1 MTLRRRCFLQRWRGF
16 EAVWQTHPMG
26 EANEPKKSAL
36 AQASE
41 DAMVV
46 DTMGGRVHVRWDET
60 AQATPHG
67 QIVFFAEFLA
77 TAGVF
82 DRWVQTCPLHYSSPN
97 ASRPRDVLGTLMLG
111 ILAGSKRYAHIA
123 GVRSDAVA
131 AKALGLRGMVSED
144 SVRRGLAAMVPAASE
159 PWMRQALMASVR
171 EALDRP
177 WVLDMDATIKPL
189 YGRQEGAEIGYN
201 PHKPGRPSHVLHTFW
216 VGNLRLVLDAVL
228 SSGKQHSSGH
238 AKAAMARLLDEL
250 GDRAPALVRGDC
262 GYGNEDVIDVC
273 EQRDLRYLLRLRK
286 TANVKRLIERLFR
299 REDWTRATEASQG
312 WQAIEDELRLS
323 GWSKARRVVVL
334 RRRIK
339 HDVALTGK
347 MTGKKRGRKEDGEQL
362 VLALPHDEVQD
373 QAQVW
378 EYTVL
383 ATNVT
388 YDVAAIGQ
396 LYRDRCD
403 CENGFDELKNQWGW
417 GGFTTQDM
425 HRSQVTARAVAL
437 VYNWWSWYVRAA
449 NPQARREALTS
460 RPLLLAAV
468 GRATSSGNQTTLYL
482 TPMHAEAGLIK
493 SMITNVHAAIQYV
506 RAAAQQLPKLDRW
519 RVMLAYICQR
529 IVGQIG
535 LPTPPP
541 TLPAPG

>member
-1 MTLRRRCFLQRWRGF
+1 MS
-16 EAVWQTHPMG
+16 EAD
-26 EANEPKKSAL
+26 EPKKTTL
-36 AQASE
+36 AQASAE
-41 DAMVV
+41 SMAV
-46 DTMGGRVHVRWDET
+46 DTMGGRVHVRWDDT

-82 DRWVQTCPLHYSSPN
+82 DRWVQGCPLHYSSPN
-97 ASRPRDVLGTLMLG
+97 ASSPRDVLGTLMLG

-123 GVRSDAVA
+123 GVRGDSVA
-131 AKALGLRGMVSED
+131 ARALGLQGMVSED
-144 SVRRGLAAMVPAASE
+144 SVRRALKAMAPEASE
-159 PWMRQALMASVR
+159 PWMRQSLMASVR
-171 EALDRP
+171 DALDRP
-177 WVLDMDATIKPL
+177 WVLDLDATIKPL
-189 YGRQEGAEIGYN
+189 YGRQEGAEVGYN

-228 SSGKQHSSGH
+228 TSGKQHTSGH

-250 GDRAPALVRGDC
+250 GDKAPALVRGDC

-273 EQRDLRYLLRLRK
+273 EQRELPYLLRLRK

-299 REDWTRATEASQG
+299 RQDWTRATEASQG

-334 RRRIK
+334 RRRIR
-339 HDVALTGK
+339 HDIALTARK
-347 MTGKKRGRKEDGEQL
+347 RGKKDEGDQL
-362 VLALPHDEVQD
+362 VLALPHDDVQD
-373 QAQVW
+373 HARVW

-383 ATNVT
+383 VTNVA
-388 YDVAAIGQ
+388 YDITAIGQ

-417 GGFTTQDM
+417 GGFTTHDM

-493 SMITNVHAAIQYV
+493 SMIANVHAAIQHV
-506 RAAAQQLPKLDRW
+506 KAAAEQLPKLDRW
-519 RVMLAYICQR
+519 RALLAYICQR

-541 TLPAPG
+541 ALAATT

>member
-1 MTLRRRCFLQRWRGF
+1 
-16 EAVWQTHPMG
+16 MG
-26 EANEPKKSAL
+26 ESDEPEKTAL
-36 AQASE
+36 ARASE
-41 DAMVV
+41 QAMAV

-77 TAGVF
+77 SAGVF
-82 DRWVQTCPLHYSSPN
+82 DRWVQACPLNYSSPN
-97 ASRPRDVLGTLMLG
+97 ASSARDVLGTLMLG

-123 GVRSDAVA
+123 GVRGDAVA
-131 AKALGLRGMVSED
+131 AKALGMDGMVSED
-144 SVRRGLAAMVPAASE
+144 SVRRALKAMAPDASE

-171 EALDRP
+171 AALDRS
-177 WVLDMDATIKPL
+177 WVLDLDATIQPL
-189 YGRQEGAEIGYN
+189 YGRQEGAEVGYN

-228 SSGKQHSSGH
+228 TSGKQHTSGH
-238 AKAAMARLLDEL
+238 ARAAMGRLLDEL
-250 GDRAPALVRGDC
+250 GDKAPALVRGDC
-262 GYGNEDVIDVC
+262 GYGNEDIIDVC
-273 EQRDLRYLLRLRK
+273 EQRGLRYLLRLRK

-299 REDWTRATEASQG
+299 REDWTGATEASQG

-323 GWSKARRVVVL
+323 GWSKARRVLVL

-339 HDVALTGK
+339 HDIALTSK
-347 MTGKKRGRKEDGEQL
+347 RAANKRGRDNDQL
-362 VLALPHDEVQD
+362 VLALAHDEVQD
-373 QAQVW
+373 NAQLW

-383 ATNVT
+383 VT
-388 YDVAAIGQ
+388 DVHYDIAAIGQ

-468 GRATSSGNQTTLYL
+468 GRATSSGKQTTLYL

-493 SMITNVHAAIQYV
+493 SMIANVHAAIRHV
-506 RAAAQQLPKLDRW
+506 RLAAEQLPKIDRW
-519 RVMLAYICQR
+519 ATLLAYICQR

-541 TLPAPG
+541 ALAAPG

>member
-1 MTLRRRCFLQRWRGF
+1 
-16 EAVWQTHPMG
+16 MG
-26 EANEPKKSAL
+26 EADELKKTVL

-41 DAMVV
+41 DVMVAH
-46 DTMGGRVHVRWDET
+46 TMGGRMHVRWDET

-67 QIVFFAEFLA
+67 QVVFFAEFLA

-82 DRWVQTCPLHYSSPN
+82 DRWVDACPLRYSSAN
-97 ASRPRDVLGTLMLG
+97 ASPARDVLGTLMLG

-123 GVRSDAVA
+123 GVRGDAVA
-131 AKALGLRGMVSED
+131 AQALGLRNMVSED
-144 SVRRGLAAMVPAASE
+144 SVRRALKAMAPEASE
-159 PWMRQALMASVR
+159 PWMRTALMDSVR
-171 EALDRP
+171 DALDRP
-177 WVLDMDATIKPL
+177 WVLDIDATIKPL
-189 YGRQEGAEIGYN
+189 YGHQQGAEIGYN

-216 VGNLRLVLDAVL
+216 VGNLRLVLDAQL
-228 SSGKQHSSGH
+228 SPGKQHTSGH
-238 AKAAMARLLDEL
+238 AKAALGRLLDEL
-250 GDRAPALVRGDC
+250 GDKAPALVRGDC
-262 GYGNEDVIDVC
+262 GYGNEDIIDVC
-273 EQRDLRYLLRLRK
+273 EQRERPYLLRLRR
-286 TANVKRLIERLFR
+286 TANVKRLIERLFS
-299 REDWTRATEASQG
+299 REGWTRASEASQG

-323 GWSKARRVVVL
+323 GWSRSRRVVVL

-339 HDVALTGK
+339 HDIALTA
-347 MTGKKRGRKEDGEQL
+347 KRRERDNDQL

-373 QAQVW
+373 NAQLW

-383 ATNVT
+383 VTNAQ
-388 YDVAAIGQ
+388 YDIAGIGQ

-417 GGFTTQDM
+417 GGFTTHDM

-468 GRATSSGNQTTLYL
+468 GRAVTHSGQTLLYL
-482 TPMHAEAGLIK
+482 TPMHAEASLIK
-493 SMITNVHAAIQYV
+493 SMIANVHAAIQHV
-506 RAAAQQLPKLDRW
+506 RRAAEQLPKLDRW
-519 RVMLAYICQR
+519 RALLAYICQR
-529 IVGQIG
+529 IVGQMA

-541 TLPAPG
+541 ALSASG

>member
-1 MTLRRRCFLQRWRGF
+1 
-16 EAVWQTHPMG
+16 MG
-26 EANEPKKSAL
+26 EFIEHRKTVL

-46 DTMGGRVHVRWDET
+46 DTMGGRMHVRWDES

-67 QIVFFAEFLA
+67 QIAFFAEFLA

-82 DRWVQTCPLHYSSPN
+82 DRWVDACPLRYSSPN

-123 GVRSDAVA
+123 GVRGDAVA
-131 AKALGLRGMVSED
+131 AQALGLKGLVSED
-144 SVRRGLAAMVPAASE
+144 SVRRALKAMQLAATE
-159 PWMRQALMASVR
+159 PWMREALMHSVR
-171 EALDRP
+171 DALDRP
-177 WVLDMDATIKPL
+177 WVMDIDATVKPL
-189 YGRQEGAEIGYN
+189 YGHQEGAEIGYN

-216 VGNLRLVLDAVL
+216 VGNLRLVLDAQL
-228 SSGKQHSSGH
+228 SPGKEHSSGH
-238 AKAAMARLLDEL
+238 AKAALGRLLDEL
-250 GDRAPALVRGDC
+250 GERGPALVRGDC
-262 GYGNEDVIDVC
+262 GYGNEDIIDVC
-273 EQRDLRYLLRLRK
+273 EQRGRAYLLRLRK
-286 TANVKRLIERLFR
+286 TANVKRLIERLFT

-312 WQAIEDELRLS
+312 WQAIEDSLKLM
-323 GWSKARRVVVL
+323 GWSRARRVVVL

-339 HDVALTGK
+339 NDLALTV
-347 MTGKKRGRKEDGEQL
+347 KKRGRKGKSEPGQL
-362 VLALPHDEVQD
+362 VLALPADEVQD
-373 QAQVW
+373 NAQMW

-383 ATNVT
+383 VT
-388 YDVAAIGQ
+388 DVKYDLAAIGQ

-425 HRSQVTARAVAL
+425 HRSQLTARAVAL

-468 GRATSSGNQTTLYL
+468 GRTVSHAGQTMLYL

-493 SMITNVHAAIQYV
+493 SMIANVHAAIRHV
-506 RAAAQQLPKLDRW
+506 RRAAEQLPRLDQW
-519 RVMLAYICQR
+519 ATLLAYICR
-529 IVGQIG
+529 KIVGQFA

-541 TLPAPG
+541 ALAAPG

>member
-1 MTLRRRCFLQRWRGF
+1 MS
-16 EAVWQTHPMG
+16 EAD
-26 EANEPKKSAL
+26 EPKKTTL
-36 AQASE
+36 AQASTGS
-41 DAMVV
+41 MVV

-82 DRWVQTCPLHYSSPN
+82 DRWVQGCPLHYSSPN
-97 ASRPRDVLGTLMLG
+97 ASSPRDVLGTLMLG

-123 GVRSDAVA
+123 GVRGDAVA
-131 AKALGLRGMVSED
+131 AKALGLQGMVSED
-144 SVRRGLAAMVPAASE
+144 SVRRALKAMTPEASE
-159 PWMRQALMASVR
+159 PWMRQSLMASVR
-171 EALDRP
+171 DALDRP
-177 WVLDMDATIKPL
+177 WVLDLDATIKPL
-189 YGRQEGAEIGYN
+189 YGRQEGAEVGYN

-228 SSGKQHSSGH
+228 TSGKQHTSGH

-250 GDRAPALVRGDC
+250 GDKAPALVRGDC

-273 EQRDLRYLLRLRK
+273 EQRELPYLLRLRK

-299 REDWTRATEASQG
+299 REDWTCATEASQG

-339 HDVALTGK
+339 NDIAITAK
-347 MTGKKRGRKEDGEQL
+347 NAAKRRGRHEADGQL

-373 QAQVW
+373 SAQVW

-383 ATNVT
+383 ATNAQ
-388 YDVAAIGQ
+388 YDIAAIGQ

-468 GRATSSGNQTTLYL
+468 GRSTSSGNQTTLYL
-482 TPMHAEAGLIK
+482 TPMHAEAGEIK
-493 SMITNVHAAIQYV
+493 SMIANVHAAIQHV
-506 RAAAQQLPKLDRW
+506 KAAAEQLPKLDRW
-519 RVMLAYICQR
+519 RTLLDYICQR

-535 LPTPPP
+535 LSTPPP
-541 TLPAPG
+541 TLAAPG

>member
-1 MTLRRRCFLQRWRGF
+1 
-16 EAVWQTHPMG
+16 MG
-26 EANEPKKSAL
+26 EANEVKKNVLS
-36 AQASE
+36 QAIE

-46 DTMGGRVHVRWDET
+46 DTMGGRVHVRWDQT

-77 TAGVF
+77 AAGVF
-82 DRWVQTCPLHYSSPN
+82 ERWVQACPLHYSSPN
-97 ASRPRDVLGTLMLG
+97 ASRPREVLGTLMLG

-123 GVRSDAVA
+123 GVRGDAVA

-144 SVRRGLAAMVPAASE
+144 SVRRALAAMSPEASE
-159 PWMRQALMASVR
+159 PWMRGALMSSVR

-250 GDRAPALVRGDC
+250 GEQAPALVRGDC
-262 GYGNEDVIDVC
+262 GYGNEDIIDVC

-299 REDWTRATEASQG
+299 REDWTHATEASQG

-339 HDVALTGK
+339 RDIALTAK
-347 MTGKKRGRKEDGEQL
+347 DAAKRRREQQASEQL

-373 QAQVW
+373 NAQVW

-383 ATNVT
+383 ATNAQ
-388 YDVAAIGQ
+388 YDIAAIGQ

-425 HRSQVTARAVAL
+425 HRSQITARAVAL

-468 GRATSSGNQTTLYL
+468 GRAASSGNKTMLYL
-482 TPMHAEAGLIK
+482 TPMHAEAALIK
-493 SMITNVHAAIQYV
+493 SMIANVQAAIQHV
-506 RAAAQQLPKLDRW
+506 KAAAEQLPKLDRW
-519 RVMLAYICQR
+519 RALLAYICQR

-541 TLPAPG
+541 ALAAPA

>member
-1 MTLRRRCFLQRWRGF
+1 MD
-16 EAVWQTHPMG
+16 EAD
-26 EANEPKKSAL
+26 EPKKTTL
-36 AQASE
+36 AQASAQ
-41 DAMVV
+41 AMAV
-46 DTMGGRVHVRWDET
+46 DTMGGRVHVRWDDT

-82 DRWVQTCPLHYSSPN
+82 DRWVQGCPLHYSSPN
-97 ASRPRDVLGTLMLG
+97 ASSPRDVLGTLMLG

-123 GVRSDAVA
+123 GVRGDAVA
-131 AKALGLRGMVSED
+131 AKALGLQGMVSED
-144 SVRRGLAAMVPAASE
+144 SVRRALKAMAPEASE
-159 PWMRQALMASVR
+159 PWMRQSLMASVR
-171 EALDRP
+171 NALDRP
-177 WVLDMDATIKPL
+177 WVLDLDATIKPL
-189 YGRQEGAEIGYN
+189 YGRQEGAQVGYN

-228 SSGKQHSSGH
+228 SSGKQHTSGH
-238 AKAAMARLLDEL
+238 AKAAFARLLDEL
-250 GDRAPALVRGDC
+250 GDKAPALVRGDC
-262 GYGNEDVIDVC
+262 GYGNEDIIDVC

-299 REDWTRATEASQG
+299 SEDWTRATEASQG

-334 RRRIK
+334 RRRIR
-339 HDVALTGK
+339 HDIALTAGK
-347 MTGKKRGRKEDGEQL
+347 RGKKDEGDQL
-362 VLALPHDEVQD
+362 VLALPHDDVQD
-373 QAQVW
+373 HAQIW

-383 ATNVT
+383 VTNAQ
-388 YDVAAIGQ
+388 YDIAAIGQ

-417 GGFTTQDM
+417 GGFTTHDM

-468 GRATSSGNQTTLYL
+468 GRATNSGNQTKLYL

-493 SMITNVHAAIQYV
+493 SMIANVHAAIQHV
-506 RAAAQQLPKLDRW
+506 KAAAEQLPRIDRW
-519 RVMLAYICQR
+519 ATLLAYICQR

-541 TLPAPG
+541 TLAAPR

>member
-1 MTLRRRCFLQRWRGF
+1 
-16 EAVWQTHPMG
+16 MG
-26 EANEPKKSAL
+26 EANEPKKSML
-36 AQASE
+36 ARASE
-41 DAMVV
+41 QAMVV
-46 DTMGGRVHVRWDET
+46 DTMGGRMHVHWDET

-67 QIVFFAEFLA
+67 QLVFFAEFLA

-82 DRWVQTCPLHYSSPN
+82 DRWVQDCPLHYSSPN
-97 ASRPRDVLGTLMLG
+97 ASSARDVLGTLMLG

-123 GVRSDAVA
+123 GVRGDAVA
-131 AKALGLRGMVSED
+131 AQALGLRGMVSED
-144 SVRRGLAAMVPAASE
+144 TVRRALAALQPEASE
-159 PWMRQALMASVR
+159 PWMRQALMTSVR
-171 EALDRP
+171 DALGRP
-177 WVLDMDATIKPL
+177 WVLDIDATIKPL
-189 YGRQEGAEIGYN
+189 YGRQEGAEVGYN

-238 AKAAMARLLDEL
+238 AKAALGRLLDEL
-250 GDRAPALVRGDC
+250 SEQEPARMPALVRGDC
-262 GYGNEDVIDVC
+262 GYGNEDTIDVC
-273 EQRDLRYLLRLRK
+273 ERRAVPYLLRLRK

-299 REDWTRATEASQG
+299 REDWTRASQASQG

-339 HDVALTGK
+339 HDVA
-347 MTGKKRGRKEDGEQL
+347 MTANKRNARDRHAEQL
-362 VLALPHDEVQD
+362 VLALPFDEVQD
-373 QAQVW
+373 NAPVW

-383 ATNVT
+383 VTNAE
-388 YDVAAIGQ
+388 YELGAIGQ

-425 HRSQVTARAVAL
+425 HRSQVTARTVAL

-468 GRATSSGNQTTLYL
+468 GRAARSGNQTTLYL
-482 TPMHAEAGLIK
+482 TPMHAEVGLIK
-493 SMITNVHAAIQYV
+493 SMIANVHAAIQHV
-506 RAAAQQLPKLDRW
+506 KRAAEQLPKIDRW
-519 RVMLAYICQR
+519 STLLAYICRR
-529 IVGQIG
+529 IVGHIG

-541 TLPAPG
+541 RLAATG

>member
-1 MTLRRRCFLQRWRGF
+1 
-16 EAVWQTHPMG
+16 MG
-26 EANEPKKSAL
+26 EANEAKKTAL

-41 DAMVV
+41 DVMVAH
-46 DTMGGRVHVRWDET
+46 TMGGRMHVRWDET

-82 DRWVQTCPLHYSSPN
+82 DRWVQACPLHYSSPN
-97 ASRPRDVLGTLMLG
+97 ASPARDVLGTLMLG

-123 GVRSDAVA
+123 GIRGDAVA
-131 AKALGLRGMVSED
+131 AKALGLQGMVSED
-144 SVRRGLAAMVPAASE
+144 SVRRALQAMEPAASE
-159 PWMRQALMASVR
+159 PWMRSALMVSVR

-177 WVLDMDATIKPL
+177 WVLDLDATIKPL
-189 YGRQEGAEIGYN
+189 YGRQEGAEVGYN

-216 VGNLRLVLDAVL
+216 IGNLRLVLDAVL
-228 SSGKQHSSGH
+228 SSGKQHTSGH
-238 AKAAMARLLDEL
+238 AKAAMGRLLDEL
-250 GDRAPALVRGDC
+250 GDKAPALVRGDC
-262 GYGNEDVIDVC
+262 GYGNEDIIDVC
-273 EQRDLRYLLRLRK
+273 EQRGLPYLLRLRK

-299 REDWTRATEASQG
+299 REDWTRASEASQG

-339 HDVALTGK
+339 HDLALTAKKGK
-347 MTGKKRGRKEDGEQL
+347 NKGATQDGQL

-373 QAQVW
+373 NAQVW

-383 ATNVT
+383 VTNT
-388 YDVAAIGQ
+388 AYDITAIGQ

-425 HRSQVTARAVAL
+425 HRSQITARAVAL

-468 GRATSSGNQTTLYL
+468 GRAASHGGQTTLYL

-493 SMITNVHAAIQYV
+493 SMIANVHAAIQHV
-506 RAAAQQLPKLDRW
+506 RRAAEQLPTIDRW
-519 RVMLAYICQR
+519 RALLAYICQR
-529 IVGQIG
+529 IVGQTA

-541 TLPAPG
+541 ALPAPG

>member
-1 MTLRRRCFLQRWRGF
+1 
-16 EAVWQTHPMG
+16 MG
-26 EANEPKKSAL
+26 EADKPKKSAL
-36 AQASE
+36 AQASK
-41 DAMVV
+41 DAIAV
-46 DTMGGRVHVRWDET
+46 DTMGGRVHVRWDES

-82 DRWVQTCPLHYSSPN
+82 DRWVQDCPLHYSSPN
-97 ASRPRDVLGTLMLG
+97 ASLPRDVLGTLMLG

-123 GVRSDAVA
+123 GVRGDAVA
-131 AKALGLRGMVSED
+131 AKALGLNSMVSED
-144 SVRRGLAAMVPAASE
+144 SVRRALKAMEPEASE
-159 PWMRQALMASVR
+159 PWMRSALMASVR
-171 EALDRP
+171 QALQRP
-177 WVLDMDATIKPL
+177 WILDMDATIKPL
-189 YGRQEGAEIGYN
+189 YGHQEGAEIGYN

-228 SSGKQHSSGH
+228 SSGKQHTSGH

-250 GDRAPALVRGDC
+250 GKQAPALVRGDC
-262 GYGNEDVIDVC
+262 GYGNEDIIDVC
-273 EQRDLRYLLRLRK
+273 EQRGLNYLLRLRK

-299 REDWTRATEASQG
+299 RDDWTDATETSQG
-312 WQAIEDELRLS
+312 WQAIEDKLRLS

-339 HDVALTGK
+339 QDIALTAKKSSKGK
-347 MTGKKRGRKEDGEQL
+347 HSDQL

-373 QAQVW
+373 NAQLW

-383 ATNVT
+383 ATNAT
-388 YDVAAIGQ
+388 YELAAIGQ

-425 HRSQVTARAVAL
+425 HRSQITARAVAL

-449 NPQARREALTS
+449 NPHARREALTS

-468 GRATSSGNQTTLYL
+468 GRATNSGNQTTLYL
-482 TPMHAEAGLIK
+482 TPMHAETGLIK
-493 SMITNVHAAIQYV
+493 LMIANVHGAIQHV
-506 RAAAQQLPKLDRW
+506 KAAAEQLPRIDRW
-519 RVMLAYICQR
+519 RVLLDYISRQ
-529 IVGQIG
+529 IVGQIS

-541 TLPAPG
+541 TLSAPG

>member
-1 MTLRRRCFLQRWRGF
+1 
-16 EAVWQTHPMG
+16 MG
-26 EANEPKKSAL
+26 EADELKKTAL
-36 AQASE
+36 VQASA

-46 DTMGGRVHVRWDET
+46 DTMGGRMHVRWDET

-82 DRWVQTCPLHYSSPN
+82 DRWVEGCPLRYSSPN
-97 ASRPRDVLGTLMLG
+97 ASRARDVLGTLMLG
-111 ILAGSKRYAHIA
+111 ILAGAKRYAHIA
-123 GVRSDAVA
+123 GVRGDAVA

-144 SVRRGLAAMVPAASE
+144 SVRRALAAMVPAASE
-159 PWMRQALMASVR
+159 PWMRGALMSSVR

-189 YGRQEGAEIGYN
+189 YGRQEGAQIGYN

-228 SSGKQHSSGH
+228 SSGKQHTSGH
-238 AKAAMARLLDEL
+238 AKAAMGRLLDEL
-250 GDRAPALVRGDC
+250 GDKAPALVRGDC
-262 GYGNEDVIDVC
+262 GYGVEDIIDVC

-299 REDWTRATEASQG
+299 REDWTRASEASQG

-339 HDVALTGK
+339 HDMALTA
-347 MTGKKRGRKEDGEQL
+347 KKRRAKDEGDQL
-362 VLALPHDEVQD
+362 VLALPFDEVQD
-373 QAQVW
+373 SAQAW

-383 ATNVT
+383 VTNAP
-388 YDVAAIGQ
+388 YDLTAIGQ

-425 HRSQVTARAVAL
+425 HRSQVSARAVAL

-493 SMITNVHAAIQYV
+493 SMIANVHAAIQHV
-506 RAAAQQLPKLDRW
+506 KVAAEQLPKIDRW
-519 RVMLAYICQR
+519 RTLLAYICQR

-541 TLPAPG
+541 TLAAPR